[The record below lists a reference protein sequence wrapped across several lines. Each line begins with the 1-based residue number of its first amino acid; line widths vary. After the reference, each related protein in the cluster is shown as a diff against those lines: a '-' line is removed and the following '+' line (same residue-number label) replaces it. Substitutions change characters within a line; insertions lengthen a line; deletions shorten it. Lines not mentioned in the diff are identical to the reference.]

1 MRYSVR
7 RQEQQ
12 DAIIRKMLRES
23 AAACF
28 ANQAGTGP
36 RPLKQEVMTR
46 WRGRH
51 GLPAPAQPWAVFT
64 AGCMGAGKTH
74 VMQLLDKH
82 GLLPLRSFVR
92 IDLDRIRAQLPET
105 KTYMRAPAPPA
116 PQPASTHAGP
126 TAHSASRAALPAH
139 RARWRRRA
147 RRAQQAD
154 GRAAH
159 AARGGRDRR
168 DRDGGGGGLLH
179 SSSSSH
185 YPVLLHPFS
194 LATSSL
200 ATSSLT
206 TPPLF
211 TRPSRRV
218 CTCG

>member
-1 MRYSVR
+1 MNDCAPASHPQCGDRAASPDGAFSVSRDRRDYSWHVRYSVR

-51 GLPAPAQPWAVFT
+51 GLPAPAQPWAIFT

-126 TAHSASRAALPAH
+126 GHRPLPSNVAERNALVDEIVALIQ
-139 RARWRRRA
+139 
-147 RRAQQAD
+147 AQC
-154 GRAAH
+154 
-159 AARGGRDRR
+159 
-168 DRDGGGGGLLH
+168 LE
-179 SSSSSH
+179 
-185 YPVLLHPFS
+185 
-194 LATSSL
+194 
-200 ATSSLT
+200 
-206 TPPLF
+206 
-211 TRPSRRV
+211 
-218 CTCG
+218 